1 MTLLSLTKPELFR
14 TSSFI
19 SGRWHTAGDST
30 YSIKN
35 PATGDVIAQVTDHG
49 VPETRAAID
58 AAEKALPGWRER
70 TAKNRSK
77 ILRRWYELILEHKED
92 LARLLTAEQGKVLEE
107 ARGEIEYGASYIE
120 WFSEEAKR
128 INGDIIAPP
137 SADKRILVMKQP
149 VGVVAAITPWN
160 FPNAM
165 IARKVAPALAAG
177 CTVVA
182 KPAEDTPLSCLA
194 LAQLGA
200 EAGIPDGVFNV
211 VCGLNSPAIGEELT
225 SNPTVR
231 KVTFTGSTPV
241 GKILLAQSAATV
253 KKVSMELGGNAP
265 LIIFDDAD
273 LDLAMR
279 GVMVSKFRNAGQ
291 TCVCSN
297 RLFVQEGIYDEF
309 LQRLVNEVDGLV
321 VGNGMEE
328 GVDIGPLIHEKAAVS
343 VQEKVSDAVA
353 RGARVL
359 AGGKADE
366 SGPCFFQPTVLA
378 DVLPSMRVFNE
389 EIFGPVAPV
398 YKFTDEAEALALANA
413 DESGLAAYCYT
424 RDMTRCFRMAEK
436 LEYGMVGINDGAIS
450 NEMAP
455 FGGIKESGLGR
466 EGSRYGIDD
475 YLEIKYVSLGGMQ

>member
-1 MTLLSLTKPELFR
+1 MTPLSLTKPELLR

-19 SGRWHTAGDST
+19 LGRWHTASDRT
-30 YSIKN
+30 YPIKN
-35 PATGDVIAQVTDHG
+35 PATGEVIAQVTDHG
-49 VPETRAAID
+49 VPETRAAIE

-70 TAKNRSK
+70 TAKDRSK
-77 ILRRWYELILEHKED
+77 ILRRWYELILQHKED
-92 LARLLTAEQGKVLEE
+92 LALLLTTEQGKVLEE
-107 ARGEIEYGASYIE
+107 ARGEIVYGASYIE

-265 LIIFDDAD
+265 LIVFDDAD
-273 LDLAMR
+273 LDLAVLGAMA
-279 GVMVSKFRNAGQ
+279 SKFRNTGQ

-297 RLFVQEGIYDEF
+297 RFFVQEGIYDEF
-309 LQRLVNEVDGLV
+309 LRRLVNEVDSLV
-321 VGNGMEE
+321 VGNGLEE
-328 GVDIGPLIHEKAAVS
+328 GVHIGPLIHEKAVLS
-343 VQEKVSDAVA
+343 VQEKVSDAIA
-353 RGARVL
+353 LGARVL
-359 AGGKADE
+359 AGGDASE

-378 DVLPSMRVFNE
+378 DILPSMRVFNE

-398 YKFTDEAEALALANA
+398 YKFSDEAEALALANA

-424 RDMTRCFRMAEK
+424 RDMARCFRMAEK

-475 YLEIKYVSLGGMQ
+475 YLEIKYVSLGGM

>member
-1 MTLLSLTKPELFR
+1 MTALSLTKPELLR

-30 YSIKN
+30 YAIKN
-35 PATGDVIAQVTDHG
+35 PATGEVIAQVTDHG
-49 VPETRAAID
+49 VPETRAAIN

-70 TAKNRSK
+70 TAKDRSK
-77 ILRRWYELILEHKED
+77 ILRRWYELILEHQED
-92 LARLLTAEQGKVLEE
+92 LALLLTAEQGKVLEE
-107 ARGEIEYGASYIE
+107 ARGEIAYGASYIE

-211 VCGLNSPAIGEELT
+211 ICGLNSPAIGEELT

-279 GVMVSKFRNAGQ
+279 GAMASKFRNAGQ

-297 RLFVQEGIYDEF
+297 RFFVQEGIYDQF
-309 LQRLVNEVDGLV
+309 LERLVNEVDGLV

-328 GVDIGPLIHEKAAVS
+328 GVDIGPLIHEKAVVS
-343 VQEKVSDAVA
+343 VQEKVSDAIA
-353 RGARVL
+353 LGARVL
-359 AGGKADE
+359 AGGEASE
-366 SGPCFFQPTVLA
+366 SGACFYQPTVLA
-378 DVLPSMRVFNE
+378 DIHPGMRVFNE

-398 YKFTDEAEALALANA
+398 YKFSDEAEALALANA

-424 RDMTRCFRMAEK
+424 RDMARCFRMAEK

-475 YLEIKYVSLGGMQ
+475 YLEIKYVSLGGM

>member
-1 MTLLSLTKPELFR
+1 MTALSLTKPELFR

-19 SGRWHTAGDST
+19 SGRWHTVGDST
-30 YSIKN
+30 YPVKN
-35 PATGDVIAQVTDHG
+35 PATGEIIAQVTDHG
-49 VPETRAAID
+49 VPETRAAIE
-58 AAEKALPGWRER
+58 AAEKALPDWRDR
-70 TAKNRSK
+70 TAKDRSK
-77 ILRRWYELILEHKED
+77 ILRRWYDLILQHKED

-107 ARGEIEYGASYIE
+107 ARGEIVYGASYIE

-177 CTVVA
+177 CTVVS

-211 VCGLNSPAIGEELT
+211 VCGLDSPAIGQELT
-225 SNPTVR
+225 SNPIVR

-265 LIIFDDAD
+265 LIVFDDAD
-273 LDLAMR
+273 LDLAIR
-279 GVMVSKFRNAGQ
+279 GVLASKFRNAGQ

-309 LQRLVNEVDGLV
+309 LERLVKVVDSLV
-321 VGNGMEE
+321 VGNGVEE
-328 GVDIGPLIHEKAAVS
+328 GVHLGPLIHEKAVAGVH
-343 VQEKVSDAVA
+343 EKVADAIA
-353 RGARVL
+353 KGARVI
-359 AGGKADE
+359 AGGE
-366 SGPCFFQPTVLA
+366 SNENGPCFFAPMVLA
-378 DVLPSMRVFNE
+378 DVLPSMRLFNE

-398 YKFTDEAEALALANA
+398 FRFSSETEALRLANA
-413 DESGLAAYCYT
+413 DESGLAAYCFT
-424 RDMTRCFRMAEK
+424 KDMARCFRMAEK
-436 LEYGMVGINDGAIS
+436 LEFGMVGINDGAIS

-455 FGGIKESGLGR
+455 FGGVKESGLGR

-475 YLEIKYVSLGGMQ
+475 YLEIKYVSLGGL

>member
-1 MTLLSLTKPELFR
+1 MTPLSLKKPELLR

-19 SGRWHTAGDST
+19 SGRWHTACDST
-30 YSIKN
+30 YAINN
-35 PATGDVIAQVTDHG
+35 PATGEIIAQVTDHG
-49 VPETRAAID
+49 VLETRTAIE

-70 TAKNRSK
+70 TAKERSK
-77 ILRRWYELILEHKED
+77 ILRRWYELILQHKED
-92 LARLLTAEQGKVLEE
+92 LARLLTAEQGKVLDE
-107 ARGEIEYGASYIE
+107 ARGEIDYGASYIE

-149 VGVVAAITPWN
+149 IGVVAAITPWN

-177 CTVVA
+177 CTVVS

-265 LIIFDDAD
+265 LIVFDDAD
-273 LDLAMR
+273 LDLAIR
-279 GVMVSKFRNAGQ
+279 GAMTSKFRNAGQ

-297 RLFVQEGIYDEF
+297 RFFVQEGIYDEF
-309 LQRLVNEVDGLV
+309 LKRLVSVVDDLV
-321 VGNGMEE
+321 VGNGTEE
-328 GVDIGPLIHEKAAVS
+328 GAHVGPLIHEKAVAS

-353 RGARVL
+353 LGARVL
-359 AGGKADE
+359 TGGERSE
-366 SGPCFFQPTVLA
+366 SGPCFYQPTVLA
-378 DVLPSMRVFNE
+378 DVLSIMRVFNE

-398 YKFTDEAEALALANA
+398 YKFSDEAEALALANA

-424 RDMTRCFRMAEK
+424 SDMARCFRMAEK

-466 EGSRYGIDD
+466 EGSQYGIDD
-475 YLEIKYVSLGGMQ
+475 YLEIKYVSLGGM